1 MAEGKQITLKRAY
14 IHEYGQGKLEPEHRD
29 VAEVLA
35 ARGIP
40 YELFTIKRLMR
51 NQLPLD
57 RETLLVGDHAVIA
70 MAMKRLG
77 FNETNDCY
85 PKSLEKYLGR
95 RVWSTTIRGL
105 LSEAKY
111 KNMTDIFVKP
121 RSKAKLFTGF
131 VLHSNRELW
140 RLDSFSG
147 QTELYCSTL
156 VEWVS
161 EWRVFVS
168 EGRIVGVRNYSGD
181 EGVWVDME
189 VVEAAVRDLEA
200 SDERTAGYA
209 IDFGVLESGETTLVE
224 WNDGFALGSYGLD
237 KDVYTDLLIA
247 RWEEVLGRVFG

>member
-1 MAEGKQITLKRAY
+1 MIQRAF

-57 RETLLVGDHAVIA
+57 AETLVVGDHAVISL
-70 MAMKRLG
+70 AMKRLG
-77 FNETNDCY
+77 LDGMSDCY

-105 LSEAKY
+105 ISESRF

-121 RSKAKLFTGF
+121 KTKAKLFTGF
-131 VLHSNRELW
+131 VLNSNRELW
-140 RLDSFSG
+140 RLDGFSG
-147 QTELYCSTL
+147 QTELYCSAL
-156 VEWVS
+156 VDWVS
-161 EWRVFVS
+161 EWRVFVN
-168 EGRIVGVRNYSGD
+168 GGQIVGVRNYGGD
-181 EGVWVDME
+181 EGILLDMG
-189 VVEAAVRDLEA
+189 VVEAAVGDLEA
-200 SDERTAGYA
+200 SDQRTAGYG

-224 WNDGFALGSYGLD
+224 WNDGFALGSYGLE
-237 KDVYTDLLIA
+237 KEVYADLLIA
-247 RWEEVLGRVFG
+247 RWEEILEQSAPK